1 MSGAKR
7 IANPVVAR
15 KPQESTIITEV
26 KKMAVRSVYPSR
38 LKYIGTISGQ
48 SYEWAEAGAI
58 VMVLPEDVPVLLEK
72 RIGSRACCG
81 ALNNGNQVF
90 ELVNKEAQ

>member
-1 MSGAKR
+1 MPSPKR
-7 IANPVVAR
+7 IDKVYVAR
-15 KPQESTIITEV
+15 NPQESTIITA

-38 LKYIGTISGQ
+38 LKYIGATSGQ
-48 SYEWAEAGAI
+48 EYQWAEAGAV

-72 RIGSRACCG
+72 RIGNRACCG

-90 ELVNKEAQ
+90 ELANKEAQ

>member
-1 MSGAKR
+1 MPSTKR
-7 IANPVVAR
+7 IA
-15 KPQESTIITEV
+15 KPAFETSAEETTIIREV

-38 LKYIGTISGQ
+38 LKYIGTVSG
-48 SYEWAEAGAI
+48 EAYQWGGAGE
-58 VMVLPEDVPVLLEK
+58 VAMVLPEDVPALLEK
-72 RIGSRACCG
+72 RIGNRACCG